1 MTSIKFSMLLSAFIH
16 VSLVS
21 LVSSCSTNSAE
32 NSMKPMEEATRP
44 IVVVKLWDIS
54 SSTEPII
61 NLPDSMQLQQFYRAV
76 SSGNEKNCIVLG
88 KIGITKHS
96 DSEFMRFTHLRIVPQ
111 ELEGTMSQR
120 RRIMEYNLKA
130 DYVNRKKEKEFT
142 GAFMALQNRNDDQT
156 DIATALERS
165 CKLLNEPNFS
175 NYQKVLLI
183 ISDGFHITK
192 GRRNF
197 QVDFSGIADL
207 RVILVGWKTDTKG
220 FKGVASTDL
229 SIFEGYSNV
238 PDYLLTII
246 NSH

>member
-1 MTSIKFSMLLSAFIH
+1 MNPIKFSMLLMASI
-16 VSLVS
+16 LVS
-21 LVSSCSTNSAE
+21 VTLSCRSESTE
-32 NSMKPMEEATRP
+32 NVIIPMEEVARP
-44 IVVVKLWDIS
+44 VVVVKLWDIS
-54 SSTEPII
+54 SSAEPVIS
-61 NLPDSMQLQQFYRAV
+61 LPDSMQLQQFYRAV

-96 DSEFMRFTHLRIVPQ
+96 DSEFLRFSHLRIPSQ
-111 ELEGTMSQR
+111 LLEGTMSQR

-130 DYVNRKKEKEFT
+130 DYLNRKREKEFT
-142 GAFMALQNRNDDQT
+142 SAFMALQNRNDNQT

-175 NYQKVLLI
+175 NHQKVFLI
-183 ISDGFHITK
+183 ISDGYHITK
-192 GRRNF
+192 GRRSF

-207 RVILVGWKTDTKG
+207 KVILVGWKTDTKG
-220 FKGVASTDL
+220 FKGVAPTDL